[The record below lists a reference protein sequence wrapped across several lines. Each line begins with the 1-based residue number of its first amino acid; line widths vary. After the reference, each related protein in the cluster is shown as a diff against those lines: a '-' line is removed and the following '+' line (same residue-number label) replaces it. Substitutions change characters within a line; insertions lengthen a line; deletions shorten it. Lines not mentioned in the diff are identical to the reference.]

1 MQDTTYF
8 IDKDRVIAYLR
19 LIAEREELPIE
30 VLSEYP
36 SVDDRVSYGIYVNSI
51 NSVDRTPY
59 KLGIQPCGSI
69 YIVTDQLQILYVS
82 VQNDRQAPAM
92 IDAIQSLAGDTA
104 FWNGYHEVDYTQDVT
119 IGARSQI
126 RTYTFSLKRIDF
138 NTA

>member
-69 YIVTDQLQILYVS
+69 YIVTDQLQILYV
-82 VQNDRQAPAM
+82 
-92 IDAIQSLAGDTA
+92 
-104 FWNGYHEVDYTQDVT
+104 
-119 IGARSQI
+119 IGKPQQ
-126 RTYTFSLKRIDF
+126 
-138 NTA
+138 

>member
-1 MQDTTYF
+1 MNETTYF

-126 RTYTFSLKRIDF
+126 RTYTFNLKRIDF